1 MITEITKKQ
10 KSKWRRRFRNLAC
23 FTFGLGSVLFWVT
36 QPLFTV
42 SGPRL
47 NPVIE
52 VDPERLKTHVLI
64 MTGEMAPRNFQHFE
78 NMEKAAD
85 YIHEQFDGT
94 GARINELSYEINGK
108 TFRIVSGFF
117 GPDTKERLIVGAH
130 YDAVPGSPGAADNAS
145 GVAGLLEMAAA
156 LGENPPPMMVELVA
170 YPNEEPP
177 FFRTRLMGSYVHA
190 MRLKEEKVPVR
201 LMIALES
208 IGYFNDRPF
217 TQLYPNP
224 FFRLLYPSRGNFI
237 AVVSRLR
244 EGSVVRRIKK
254 AMRTVPD
261 LSVHSF
267 NGPSFIAGVDY
278 SDHRSYWK
286 AGYRAV
292 MVTDTAFYRNDHYH
306 TPQDL
311 PETLDYKRLS
321 KVVQGVY
328 AAVLAEAR

>member
-1 MITEITKKQ
+1 MDTAEKQ
-10 KSKWRRRFRNLAC
+10 KRRWRRRIRNLTC

-36 QPLFTV
+36 QPLLTEG
-42 SGPRL
+42 GPQP
-47 NPVIE
+47 NHFIE
-52 VDPERLKTHVLI
+52 VDPEKLKTHVLI
-64 MTGEMAPRNFQHFE
+64 MTGDMAPRNFEHFE

-85 YIHEQFDGT
+85 YIHEQFYGA

-117 GPDTKERLIVGAH
+117 GPDTNERLIVGAH
-130 YDAVPGSPGAADNAS
+130 YDAVPGSPGADDNAS
-145 GVAGLLEMAAA
+145 GVAGLLGLAAA
-156 LGENPPPMMVELVA
+156 FGETPLPMQVELVA

-190 MRLKEEKVPVR
+190 MHLKEEKVPVR

-208 IGYFNDRPF
+208 IGYFTDRPF

-278 SDHRSYWK
+278 SDHRSYWR

-306 TPQDL
+306 TPLDL
-311 PETLDYKRLS
+311 PETLDYKRFS

-328 AAVLAEAR
+328 AAVLAEARIK

>member
-1 MITEITKKQ
+1 VDAESLEAHVRKLTDEMT
-10 KSKWRRRFRNLAC
+10 
-23 FTFGLGSVLFWVT
+23 
-36 QPLFTV
+36 
-42 SGPRL
+42 PRDFDHL
-47 NPVIE
+47 
-52 VDPERLKTHVLI
+52 
-64 MTGEMAPRNFQHFE
+64 E
-78 NMEKAAD
+78 NMENTAD
-85 YIHEQFDGT
+85 YVREQFSGT
-94 GARINELSYEINGK
+94 GARISELSYKVKGK
-108 TFRIVSGFF
+108 TFRIVSGLF
-117 GPDTKERLIVGAH
+117 GPDTKERIVVGAH
-130 YDAVPGSPGAADNAS
+130 YDAVPGSPGADDNAS

-156 LGENPPPMMVELVA
+156 FGEKPPPMEVELA
-170 YPNEEPP
+170 
-177 FFRTRLMGSYVHA
+177 
-190 MRLKEEKVPVR
+190 
-201 LMIALES
+201 MIALES

-244 EGSVVRRIKK
+244 DGLAVRRIKK

-311 PETLDYKRLS
+311 SDTLDYTRLS

-328 AAVLAEAR
+328 AAVLAEAK

>member
-1 MITEITKKQ
+1 VDAESLEAHVRKLTDEMT
-10 KSKWRRRFRNLAC
+10 
-23 FTFGLGSVLFWVT
+23 
-36 QPLFTV
+36 
-42 SGPRL
+42 PRDFDHL
-47 NPVIE
+47 
-52 VDPERLKTHVLI
+52 
-64 MTGEMAPRNFQHFE
+64 E
-78 NMEKAAD
+78 NMENTAD
-85 YIHEQFDGT
+85 YVREQFSGT
-94 GARINELSYEINGK
+94 GARISELSYKVKGK
-108 TFRIVSGFF
+108 TFRIVSGLF
-117 GPDTKERLIVGAH
+117 GPDTKERIVVGAH
-130 YDAVPGSPGAADNAS
+130 YDAVPGSPGADDNAS

-156 LGENPPPMMVELVA
+156 FGEKPPPMEVELAA

-177 FFRTRLMGSYVHA
+177 FFRSRLMGSYVHA
-190 MRLKEEKVPVR
+190 RHLKEEKVPVR

-244 EGSVVRRIKK
+244 DGLAVRRIKK

-311 PETLDYKRLS
+311 SDTLDYTRLS

-328 AAVLAEAR
+328 AAVLAEAK

>member
-1 MITEITKKQ
+1 VDAESLEAHVRKLTDEMT
-10 KSKWRRRFRNLAC
+10 
-23 FTFGLGSVLFWVT
+23 
-36 QPLFTV
+36 
-42 SGPRL
+42 PRDFDHL
-47 NPVIE
+47 
-52 VDPERLKTHVLI
+52 
-64 MTGEMAPRNFQHFE
+64 E
-78 NMEKAAD
+78 NMENTAD
-85 YIHEQFDGT
+85 YVREQFSGT
-94 GARINELSYEINGK
+94 GARISELSYKVKGK
-108 TFRIVSGFF
+108 TFRIVSGLF
-117 GPDTKERLIVGAH
+117 GPDTKERIVVGAH
-130 YDAVPGSPGAADNAS
+130 YDAVPGSPGADDNAS

-156 LGENPPPMMVELVA
+156 FGEKPPPMEVELAA

-177 FFRTRLMGSYVHA
+177 FFRSRLMGSYVHA
-190 MRLKEEKVPVR
+190 RHLKEEKVPVR

-244 EGSVVRRIKK
+244 DGLAVRRIKK

-286 AGYRAV
+286 AGYRGV

-306 TPQDL
+306 TSQDL
-311 PETLDYKRLS
+311 SDTLDYTRLS

-328 AAVLAEAR
+328 AAVLAEAK